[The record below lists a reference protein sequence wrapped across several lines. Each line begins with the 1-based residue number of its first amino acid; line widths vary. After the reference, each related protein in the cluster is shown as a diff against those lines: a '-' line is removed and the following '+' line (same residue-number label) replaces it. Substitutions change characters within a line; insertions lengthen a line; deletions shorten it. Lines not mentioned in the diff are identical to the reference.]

1 MRSGAIDLF
10 TLGLFLCICMSISS
24 CKSSSQSGTENMEQ
38 VLSISAKPYGQMD
51 QGQVTEY
58 TMVNEKGM
66 IVKIINY
73 GAIITTIMVPD
84 REGAIDD
91 VVLGFDNLED
101 YLAPHPFFGAVVGR
115 YGNRIGGA
123 QFELDG
129 ITYTLAKNNGENHL
143 HGGIKG
149 FDKYLWQSDTIK
161 KADRVGVHLIRTSPD
176 MEEGYPGTL
185 EVRLTYWLDNNNNL
199 GIDYEANSDK
209 PTICNLTNHSYFNLG
224 GKNAADVLSHE
235 VMIKSENITPVD
247 AGLIPTGDL
256 LPVEGTPFDFRQPV
270 AIGERVDDNH
280 EQIRLGGGYDHNF
293 VIRRETPSD
302 LELIAS
308 VFDRNSGR
316 FMEVLSKEPGVQ
328 FYSGNFLDGSLT
340 GKNGKQYV
348 KRSGLCLETQYFPDS
363 PNKPAFPSVRLDPGE
378 IYETSTV
385 YRFSVK

>member
-1 MRSGAIDLF
+1 
-10 TLGLFLCICMSISS
+10 
-24 CKSSSQSGTENMEQ
+24 MEQ

-73 GAIITTIMVPD
+73 GAIITNIMVPD

-143 HGGIKG
+143 HGGVKG

-161 KADRVGVHLIRTSPD
+161 EADRVGVHMIRTSPD

-185 EVRLTYWLDNNNNL
+185 EVSLTYWLDNNNNL

-224 GKNAADVLSHE
+224 GANAADVLSHE
-235 VMIKSENITPVD
+235 VMIKSETITAVD

-270 AIGERVDDNH
+270 AIGARIDDNH
-280 EQIRLGGGYDHNF
+280 QQIGLGGGYDHNF

-316 FMEVLSKEPGVQ
+316 YMEVLSKEPGVQ

-348 KRSGLCLETQYFPDS
+348 KRSGLCLETQHFPDS
-363 PNKPAFPSVRLDPGE
+363 PNKPSFPSVRLDPGE

-385 YRFSVK
+385 YRFSLK